1 MTLLVLKEMKVAPFG
16 LVVRELDVL
25 LGAGFQ
31 KMMLGDGDSGPPA
44 VLAHRAERFRSQ
56 QEGSQRSMESV
67 GEYAEKFRK
76 QREGLRRSM
85 VSLEGEEAQRSGGTV
100 SLLFLVGVQTLRGL
114 LIGREYALGSWN
126 SPRRKRCWEGGPDW
140 VGLGAADE
148 VRERETACRMGKLVL
163 VLAVSGVLMLVA
175 LCCLASPRKR
185 TILSDVR
192 FLRLGMG
199 CCALLLV
206 LVDFGTSLGPS
217 ATNAGLTCA
226 RFACAAEDIAGNPS
240 VEDRGLPRLA

>member
-31 KMMLGDGDSGPPA
+31 KMMLGDGDLGPPA

-114 LIGREYALGSWN
+114 LIGRWVVGTRHGGRDAGKVVQIGLAWE
-126 SPRRKRCWEGGPDW
+126 RRTRFG
-140 VGLGAADE
+140 
-148 VRERETACRMGKLVL
+148 RERQR
-163 VLAVSGVLMLVA
+163 
-175 LCCLASPRKR
+175 
-185 TILSDVR
+185 
-192 FLRLGMG
+192 
-199 CCALLLV
+199 
-206 LVDFGTSLGPS
+206 
-217 ATNAGLTCA
+217 
-226 RFACAAEDIAGNPS
+226 AAWES
-240 VEDRGLPRLA
+240 WCWC